1 MQLSPAL
8 AQTLTNLNLPPYPT
22 VTGLLQPIT
31 ARSLASFAGA
41 LLWAWLLLVSF
52 TGWGRVTGRLFR
64 SPRLP
69 ASVACSLGIATI
81 VFLGGWLNLAHAIYP
96 GVLFAITGVGLL
108 LYGLSCGQRPEEYRW
123 LRFWK
128 NTTRGSKILIV
139 IALMILAL
147 RVAATVRLSQF
158 RIDDDGSGY
167 LVFPQKMLEM
177 HHFAADPFSDRR
189 VISSLGGSYL
199 LQAFVLAATSLA
211 NIGMADRTFG
221 LILIFFALL
230 DLGIAFG
237 LSPSKIAAMELIAF
251 FVPQETFNLTFTILP
266 IALFLAMIW
275 TIFITPE
282 QDDNQRW
289 RSALLL
295 GAIGG
300 AILSLKSTFLPY
312 IGAVALIPYLV
323 LFWRKNRSNALLLP
337 ILAGIATVGTVIAW
351 MVAMKHNSGTY
362 LFPILG
368 HGFDYSSYG
377 VFPNLPRF
385 SSFHAFEKAFLQG
398 GALLAL
404 ATAEYFAGIE
414 DKRARLSFSILL
426 AAAFAITA
434 FNFESGGD
442 FIWRYNFPQ
451 FFTAILVF
459 YLAQAAVHSGSNSA
473 RRKRAAYVL
482 AFVCLLGCIFYYDL
496 EGGGFKPFREMRAE
510 IAQLRQSLQAG
521 LSGRHLVSPD
531 IASEFRAAEAVLP
544 VGATALDVTNNSFL
558 LTNRNHRTIL
568 LDDWP
573 GAAGPPPGWPLNQ
586 GPEAV
591 RRYLEYN
598 SVRYVVFGYN
608 YADWTSMKA
617 CQFLPQVGHF
627 SELDVGLE
635 LLSLVALH
643 QFDQIRALHRPIYDD
658 GKIAVID
665 LQSTASSS
673 HPIQPDWTL
682 ATSKNEMCTAAM
694 RRYFPSQPSTP
705 AESDAPFSQ

>member
-1 MQLSPAL
+1 MQLSPTL

-22 VTGLLQPIT
+22 VTGLQQPIT

-41 LLWAWLLLVSF
+41 LVWAWLLLVSF
-52 TGWGRVTGRLFR
+52 TGWGRVTGKLFR
-64 SPRLP
+64 SQRLP
-69 ASVACSLGIATI
+69 ASVACSLGIAAI

-96 GVLFAITGVGLL
+96 SVLFAITGVGLL
-108 LYGLSCGQRPEEYRW
+108 FYGLSRGQRPEEYRW

-128 NTTRGSKILIV
+128 NASRGSKILIV
-139 IALMILAL
+139 IALLILAL

-167 LVFPQKMLEM
+167 LVFPQKMLET
-177 HHFAADPFSDRR
+177 HHFATDPFSDRR

-237 LSPSKIAAMELIAF
+237 LSPSKIVAMELIAF

-275 TIFITPE
+275 MIFITPDE
-282 QDDNQRW
+282 EDSQPW

-295 GAIGG
+295 GAVGG
-300 AILSLKSTFLPY
+300 AILCLKSTFLPY

-323 LFWRKNRSNALLLP
+323 LLWRKNRSNALLLP

-351 MVAMKHNSGTY
+351 MIAMKHNSGTY

-385 SSFHAFEKAFLQG
+385 SSSHAFEKTFLQG
-398 GALLAL
+398 GVLLVL
-404 ATAEYFAGIE
+404 AAAEYFAGIE
-414 DKRARLSFSILL
+414 DKRTRLSLSILL

-451 FFTAILVF
+451 LFTAILAF
-459 YLAQAAVHSGSNSA
+459 YLSQAAVHSRSNSA
-473 RRKRAAYVL
+473 GKKRAVYVL
-482 AFVCLLGCIFYYDL
+482 AFVSLLGCIFYYDL
-496 EGGGFKPFREMRAE
+496 EGGGFKPFREMRIE

-521 LSGRHLVSPD
+521 LSGRRLVSPE
-531 IASEFRAAEAVLP
+531 IESEFRAAEAILP
-544 VGATALDVTNNSFL
+544 SGATALDVTNDSFL
-558 LTNRNHRTIL
+558 ITNRDHKTIL

-573 GAAGPPPGWPLNQ
+573 GAAGPPPGWPLNH

-591 RRYLEYN
+591 TQYLQHN
-598 SVRYVVFGYN
+598 SVRYVIFSYE
-608 YADWTSMKA
+608 YAAWTSIKA
-617 CQFLPQVGHF
+617 CQFLPQVEHF
-627 SELDVGLE
+627 SELDEGLE

-643 QFDQIRALHRPIYDD
+643 QFDRLRALHRTIYDD

-665 LQSTASSS
+665 LQSTATSTPS
-673 HPIQPDWTL
+673 IQPDWTL
-682 ATSKNEMCTAAM
+682 ATSKNEMCSEVIH
-694 RRYFPSQPSTP
+694 RYLRSQP
-705 AESDAPFSQ
+705 